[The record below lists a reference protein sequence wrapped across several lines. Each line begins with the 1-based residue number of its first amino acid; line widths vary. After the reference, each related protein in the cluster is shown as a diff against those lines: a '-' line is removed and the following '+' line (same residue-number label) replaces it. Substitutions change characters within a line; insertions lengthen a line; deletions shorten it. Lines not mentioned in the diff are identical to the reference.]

1 MRRNNTA
8 LIVIIAGIFLFL
20 LLAVGSLAYAVF
32 VNGSKTTA
40 VETAYSEKTDDE
52 EDKETGDTARTE
64 KKTEKPKESKVTLAE
79 LKEKKAKNNEYSDN
93 LAIRMKP
100 IHRSYTGGDLD
111 YENTDQIN
119 EWGGAWDDEL
129 NAVYQALMKKLTPSQ
144 QEELRTEQRKWI
156 KQRDAKLNESGYHL
170 VNADLFYNLTMDRT
184 YELAELYDKVK

>member
-1 MRRNNTA
+1 MRRNNTT

-40 VETAYSEKTDDE
+40 AETAKSERTDDG
-52 EDKETGDTARTE
+52 EDKNAADTAKAE
-64 KKTEKPKESKVTLAE
+64 KKAEEPKESKITLAD

-93 LAIRMKP
+93 LATRMTP
-100 IHRSYTGGDLD
+100 VHRSYTGGELD
-111 YENTDQIN
+111 YENTEQIN

-144 QEELRTEQRKWI
+144 QEELKIEQRKWI
-156 KQRDAKLNESGYHL
+156 KQRDAKLNESGDHL

-184 YELAELYDKVK
+184 YELAELYDKIK

>member
-40 VETAYSEKTDDE
+40 VEAAKSERTDDE
-52 EDKETGDTARTE
+52 KDKETADTAKEE
-64 KKTEKPKESKVTLAE
+64 KKTEKPKESKVTLSE
-79 LKEKKAKNNEYSDN
+79 LKEKKAKDNEYSDN

-100 IHRSYTGGDLD
+100 IHRSYPSGELD
-111 YENTDQIN
+111 YENFTRIN
-119 EWGGAWDDEL
+119 ECGGEWDNEL
-129 NAVYQALMKKLTPSQ
+129 NVVYSDLMKKLTPSQ
-144 QEELRTEQRKWI
+144 QEELRAEQRKWI
-156 KQRDAKLNESGYHL
+156 KQRDAKLNESEDLL

-184 YELAELYDKVK
+184 YELAELYDKAK

>member
-40 VETAYSEKTDDE
+40 VETAKSEKTDDE

-79 LKEKKAKNNEYSDN
+79 LKEK
-93 LAIRMKP
+93 
-100 IHRSYTGGDLD
+100 
-111 YENTDQIN
+111 
-119 EWGGAWDDEL
+119 
-129 NAVYQALMKKLTPSQ
+129 
-144 QEELRTEQRKWI
+144 
-156 KQRDAKLNESGYHL
+156 
-170 VNADLFYNLTMDRT
+170 
-184 YELAELYDKVK
+184 